1 MRRVLKYTNAIG
13 AILILAGV
21 GLFYRYIWQSFPQTS
36 GELAVAIAKPA
47 TVARDGQGIPHI
59 SAASV
64 EDAVYLQGYV
74 HAQDRFWQMEATR
87 RIAAGEMAELVG
99 QTAVESDLLARQL
112 RLRRLANQMVQN
124 MEPEDRVWFAAYAR
138 GVNDWL
144 AAHQESLPLEI
155 RLLGYTPRQWQIA
168 DSMLLILHMYR
179 QLSNSWTNE
188 FNQTAFL
195 AQATDKEKAR
205 ELFPTRAGAEIT
217 LGSNAWA
224 IAGSRTASGKP
235 ILAGDPHLAH
245 SWPSTFHIVHLK
257 GGGLNVIG
265 GSLPGAPG
273 IVIGHNEKIAWS
285 MTNLH
290 FDCQDLYANETRVI
304 GIEREVIRIKGR
316 PDAVV
321 DLRITPNGP
330 LLSHSGMQAAMR
342 WTAFEGKYPLAF
354 RQLNMAQNWQEFRA
368 ALSRFAGPA
377 HNFIYADTSGN
388 IGYQAAGHMP
398 IRKTAESG
406 VVLDAQNPE
415 HQWQGFIPF
424 EELPTAFNP
433 SSAELITAN
442 QNPFPK
448 DYKHPV
454 AGTFTPPY
462 RQRQIH
468 QRLAAKPKWQPA
480 EMTSVQMDVYSAF
493 HHFLAGQLVAAGKSR
508 KSTRE
513 DFSTALELLAAWDG
527 RLEINQA
534 APVIASMAYEH
545 LKLAVARRVAPA
557 SAGLESQFAPTVVE
571 RLLRERPKDWFR
583 DYDQLLVQSLLD
595 ALDEGG
601 NQQGKNPRYW
611 DYGRYHRL
619 TVPNLVL
626 AEAVTVGK
634 FVTPAWMPF
643 ASYLRTLRVPF
654 IDGYVQAGPVPLS
667 GGTLT
672 VKQATQRIA
681 PAFRFVAD
689 LGNWDNSLMTITLGE
704 SGHAM
709 SPHGK
714 DYWDAWL
721 NGGAIA
727 LPFENIKAEAT
738 LSLRPR

>member
-36 GELAVAIAKPA
+36 GELAVAVAKPA
-47 TVARDGQGIPHI
+47 TVARDEHGIPHI
-59 SAASV
+59 NAASV
-64 EDAVYLQGYV
+64 EDAIYLQGYV

-99 QTAVESDLLARQL
+99 QAAVESDLLARQL

-144 AAHQESLPLEI
+144 AAHQESLPLEV

-179 QLSNSWTNE
+179 QLSNSWTTE
-188 FNQTAFL
+188 FSQSAFL
-195 AQATDKEKAR
+195 SMAVDKEKAR
-205 ELFPTRAGAEIT
+205 ELFPTRSGAEIT

-257 GGGLNVIG
+257 GGELNVIG

-273 IVIGHNEKIAWS
+273 IVIGHNDKIAWS

-290 FDCQDLYANETRVI
+290 FDCQDLYGNENRVI
-304 GIEREVIRIKGR
+304 AVEREVIRIKGR

-330 LLSHSGMQAAMR
+330 LLSQNGMQAAMR

-354 RQLNMAQNWQEFRA
+354 RSLNMARDWQGFRA
-368 ALSRFAGPA
+368 ALSHFAGPA

-398 IRKTAESG
+398 IRKTTDSG
-406 VVLDAQNPE
+406 IVLDAQNPD
-415 HQWQGFIPF
+415 HQWQGLIPF
-424 EELPTAFNP
+424 EELPSAFNP
-433 SSAELITAN
+433 PSAELVTAN

-448 DYKHPV
+448 DYKYPV

-468 QRLAAKPKWQPA
+468 NRLAAKPKWQPA
-480 EMTSVQMDVYSAF
+480 DMTSIQMDVYSAF
-493 HHFLAGQLVAAGKSR
+493 HHFFAGQLVAAGKVR

-513 DFSTALELLAAWDG
+513 DFTTALELLEGWNG
-527 RLEINQA
+527 QLEIGQPAPMIA
-534 APVIASMAYEH
+534 AMAYEH
-545 LKLAVARRVAPA
+545 LKVAVARRVAPA
-557 SAGLESQFAPTVVE
+557 GAGLESQFAPTIIE

-583 DYDQLLVQSLLD
+583 DYDQLLVQALLD

-601 NQQGKNPRYW
+601 KQQGKNPRYW

-634 FVTPAWMPF
+634 FITPSWMPF
-643 ASYLRTLRVPF
+643 GSYLRTLRVPF
-654 IDGYVQAGPVPLS
+654 LDSYVQAGPVPLS
-667 GGTLT
+667 GGTLSI
-672 VKQATQRIA
+672 KQATQRIA

-721 NGGAIA
+721 NGGAVS
-727 LPFENIKAEAT
+727 LPFENVKAEAT